1 MLPDLSPGARFFALL
16 LKLLWH
22 VEASAGLTYL
32 VTGKSLIFLG
42 NDVCVCDWNM
52 LCCHC
57 SCQLDANNIRGVSCA
72 AMHPQ
77 RLIPPTELERETGL
91 SKDLLRTWRL
101 RYGFPVPVEGE
112 GGNGFTKEQ
121 VAQLRIIKRLLDSG
135 FRPALI
141 VGKPLATLIS
151 LADVVSCRA
160 GCTETSPI
168 IREALGLLEK
178 VDVAGLENLLLR
190 ERQARSLTDFVV
202 ETVAPLTGALGEA
215 WSKGEI
221 DVYHEHLCT
230 GALTRRLYAE
240 IAACTP
246 GVGYP
251 RFLFATPPDEMH
263 ALGMLMAQAV
273 LADHGAHCISV
284 GAHVPLGD
292 LEMAAT
298 ACKADVLALSFSF
311 SYPKRRV
318 RPFLVH
324 LRSLLPPGIEIWAG
338 GAGVADIARPP
349 KGVRVFSDLRQA
361 IIALSGMLVKA
372 A

>member
-1 MLPDLSPGARFFALL
+1 MP
-16 LKLLWH
+16 
-22 VEASAGLTYL
+22 
-32 VTGKSLIFLG
+32 
-42 NDVCVCDWNM
+42 
-52 LCCHC
+52 
-57 SCQLDANNIRGVSCA
+57 
-72 AMHPQ
+72 PQ

-101 RYGFPVPVEGE
+101 RYGFPVPVESD
-112 GGNGFTKEQ
+112 GGNGFTREQ
-121 VAQLRIIKRLLDSG
+121 AAQLRIIKRLLDSG

-151 LADVVSCRA
+151 LAELVSCRA
-160 GCTETSPI
+160 SSTESSPFI
-168 IREALGLLEK
+168 LEALALLK
-178 VDVAGLENLLLR
+178 KADISGLEELLLG
-190 ERQARSLTDFVV
+190 ERQVRSLTDFVV
-202 ETVAPLTGALGEA
+202 EAVAPLTGALGEA

-240 IAACTP
+240 IAGCSPKAEF
-246 GVGYP
+246 P
-251 RFLFATPPDEMH
+251 RFLFATPPDELH

-273 LADHGAHCISV
+273 LADHGAHCISL
-284 GAHVPLGD
+284 GAHVPLSD

-298 ACKADVLALSFSF
+298 VCKADVLALSFSF
-311 SYPKRRV
+311 SYPQRRV

-324 LRSLLPPGIEIWAG
+324 LRSLLSPAIEIWAG
-338 GAGVADIARPP
+338 GSGVAEIARPP

-361 IIALSGMLVKA
+361 IIALSGMVTKA